1 MDKNILV
8 QYIDACALWDMAEAD
23 LQKIK
28 KRKQTIVQDSVK
40 GSMHDFPYSGKT
52 FHLEG
57 VAGDVEKMDKEEEYQ
72 EALAQ
77 KRKDAAMAI
86 RKQVDEW
93 MLTISPRMQRI
104 IRYKVFDNL
113 TWGEVAARMG
123 RKATADGV
131 RMEFQR
137 FMGGNIDVE

>member
-1 MDKNILV
+1 MDKSILA
-8 QYIDACALWDMAEAD
+8 QYIDACALWDMAEDD
-23 LQKIK
+23 LRKIR

-52 FHLEG
+52 FRLEG
-57 VAGDVEKMDKEEEYQ
+57 VSGDVEKMDKEEEYQ

-113 TWGEVAARMG
+113 TWGEVAIQMG

-137 FMGGNIDVE
+137 FMEDF

>member
-8 QYIDACALWDMAEAD
+8 QCCDAGALWDVAEAD

-40 GSMHDFPYSGKT
+40 GSMHNFPYSGKT

-57 VAGDVEKMDKEEEYQ
+57 VAGDVEKMNKEEEYQ

-113 TWGEVAARMG
+113 TWGEVAVRMG

-137 FMGGNIDVE
+137 FMGDF

>member
-123 RKATADGV
+123 RKATTDGV

-137 FMGGNIDVE
+137 FMEDF

>member
-1 MDKNILV
+1 MDKSILV

-93 MLTISPRMQRI
+93 MLTISPRMQWI
-104 IRYKVFDNL
+104 HRYKVFDNL
-113 TWGEVAARMG
+113 TWVEVAERMG
-123 RKATADGV
+123 RKATEDGV
-131 RMEFQR
+131 RM
-137 FMGGNIDVE
+137 